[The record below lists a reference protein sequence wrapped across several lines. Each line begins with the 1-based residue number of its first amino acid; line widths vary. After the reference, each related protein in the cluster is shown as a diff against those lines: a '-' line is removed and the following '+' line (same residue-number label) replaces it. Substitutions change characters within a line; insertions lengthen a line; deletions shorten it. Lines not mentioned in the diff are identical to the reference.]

1 MHASTTTTVP
11 GQSKQFHIVYAHGA
25 YCQILQSCRDPLLGP
40 PGHGS
45 KINLNVHLSSIG
57 KHWVKIAILWVTEKV
72 MNFLP
77 SNDLLLYPMGD

>member
-1 MHASTTTTVP
+1 MRILHSKYVVMRST
-11 GQSKQFHIVYAHGA
+11 H
-25 YCQILQSCRDPLLGP
+25 CP

-45 KINLNVHLSSIG
+45 KINLIVPLSPMG
-57 KHWVKIAILWVTEKV
+57 KHWVKSAILWVTEKV